1 MSKYVISCESTV
13 DTDPAKLAELNVPV
27 VHLTARCDDE
37 ALFDDMQQATAQKL
51 FDEMR
56 LGKVYKTSQPAPTE
70 YEGTWTPY
78 LKDGFDVLH
87 ISLSSAI
94 SGSVNSARLAAAQLS
109 EKYPERKIIT
119 IDSLDASGGYGML
132 IIHACRM
139 RDEGKSIDELAQ
151 AVDELKLYIQHW
163 FTTDE
168 VRYLARSGRL
178 GKASAFVA
186 DVLQIKPVLNMD
198 NLGRL
203 IPREKVKGRK
213 KALKSIADHLIQQI
227 DIDRTPFMGLTHSD
241 CIDDA
246 NYVIS
251 LVHEKFPDLP
261 VVIWSI
267 GVVIG
272 SHTGPGVVSVYFIAK
287 EPRVD

>member
-1 MSKYVISCESTV
+1 
-13 DTDPAKLAELNVPV
+13 
-27 VHLTARCDDE
+27 
-37 ALFDDMQQATAQKL
+37 
-51 FDEMR
+51 
-56 LGKVYKTSQPAPTE
+56 
-70 YEGTWTPY
+70 
-78 LKDGFDVLH
+78 
-87 ISLSSAI
+87 
-94 SGSVNSARLAAAQLS
+94 
-109 EKYPERKIIT
+109 
-119 IDSLDASGGYGML
+119 
-132 IIHACRM
+132 
-139 RDEGKSIDELAQ
+139 
-151 AVDELKLYIQHW
+151 
-163 FTTDE
+163 
-168 VRYLARSGRL
+168 
-178 GKASAFVA
+178 
-186 DVLQIKPVLNMD
+186 MD